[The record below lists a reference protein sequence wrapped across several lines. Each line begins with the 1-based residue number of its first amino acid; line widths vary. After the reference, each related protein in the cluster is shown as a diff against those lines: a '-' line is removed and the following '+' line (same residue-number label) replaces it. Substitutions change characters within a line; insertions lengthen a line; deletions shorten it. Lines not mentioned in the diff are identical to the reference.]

1 METRIRIAT
10 PFGTDFQ
17 IVPHF
22 LSAQPVWPFR
32 DKATMSLHYP
42 RAGVNDALLNSECE
56 AVFEYHNGTQW
67 VEPLDSRYKLA
78 GRDNDRLEDV
88 PTRRFDFIA
97 LLPEMLEHAKVWEPA
112 GLQTDTDGNILFAAV
127 TPGVIIK
134 TLFDNAR
141 GRGWG
146 PQLNLGFST
155 THDSNGQPWAGVV
168 NLALDPAQSIFEV
181 LSALGNQ
188 GIVDWAGQGRTLQMY
203 NPDTYLGRDLQSVRL
218 LAYDGETSAPTQV
231 SYRDRATVLRVVGD
245 GGNNWD
251 RPNGTSPWGR
261 LESIM
266 SAGGVSDEGTAFLM
280 SDEELLKASAARVS
294 RTREF
299 DGVSKFLPH
308 RDFRGGDHVRY
319 QTENGVEK
327 MRVFSMSLT
336 IDDRLSGY
344 AVLGDRFEDALIAA
358 ARKQQRITVGK
369 VNGGNGKPPT
379 QPTDDV
385 RTPANPIGFIMSSS
399 VYLNPEDGT
408 EVGRVHA
415 GWTHTGKGTDGTA
428 MDIDRFEFRIR
439 ESYGDGKWQ
448 SFRSVEGT
456 DRNSTFSPVRVRR
469 EDGATETYDF
479 QIRAVGANSRYSA
492 WVTYRYLVMET
503 DTTPPPVP
511 SAPVGEAVY
520 GAVSIQWDGL
530 GAGDEVMPPDFLH
543 TEAEIGTS
551 PEGPW
556 QFAGNMERA
565 GNMFVPFALEYG
577 TYWLRLRSVDRSGNK
592 SEWSA
597 LGEVTTTPLVELPDI
612 ADLIDD
618 VNTQIEGVRQS
629 ANGANTRTD
638 AITDPVTNGTEQEG
652 DSWFK
657 WTEGEHVLDPKILL
671 GQWVWN
677 NGGWQKY
684 EMGHQ
689 ILATVDIGKGVIGML
704 DGIHIKSRT
713 LHIGDQ
719 IIVADMNNLAT
730 VNAQLDV
737 NVTYPTSWTTEAID
751 GYTYKAP
758 GGSDYLMFMDR
769 GGPVPVETGDWLR
782 VSFTAKSGI
791 AGVTQLRAWFY
802 ANEDGTG
809 GTVASTPHTVD
820 FASGVKTY
828 TFDVQVPNL
837 SSIGG
842 GMSWVLGLFGA
853 DSRWLGVRNVRVY
866 KKVNATL
873 IGPNSITT
881 PMLQSNIVKTEH
893 LQANAVE
900 ADKLAFGFA
909 DGKVITGALMQ
920 SLAMPNRGFKI
931 DGLANRMYAWNSVG
945 KRTFFI
951 NGDTGD
957 VNIGD
962 GKVVVYGTSG
972 NLSIGGGKM
981 TVDGATGALEVK
993 NSSITGSSIFGGS
1006 VTMTGDGSGDYT
1018 IGLRGSADGGYL
1030 AFWIPETDT
1039 EPDVGATIRANTT
1052 DSTSYH
1058 GAGNAQMIFRAPRIS
1073 GASDE
1078 RAGMWLQSHDRD
1090 NGQFDQPVMAIRGDI
1105 VFTGSSAVTGM
1116 YGVAYDAAP
1125 ESTMDIGVRAG
1136 RVRST
1141 VIRDNP
1147 YTFAANMYVTSNG
1160 VLGQTSS
1167 AARFKLDQR
1176 VMELSDDLLSIPV
1189 KDWIDRTSFGE
1200 AEELWAL
1207 GVRTMQQQV
1216 LLDSGTK
1223 EKRVPGV
1230 VAEDVEAVEGGSR
1243 FVAYNIDG
1251 ETQGVAYDRLAMA
1264 QIAVLN
1270 RQLKAERQRNDEL
1283 EARLARLEKLIIE

>member
-42 RAGVNDALLNSECE
+42 RVGVNDALLNSECE

-299 DGVSKFLPH
+299 DGVSQFLPH

-385 RTPANPIGFIMSSS
+385 RTPANPLGFIMSSS

-415 GWTHTGKGTDGTA
+415 GWTHTGKATDGTA
-428 MDIDRFEFRIR
+428 MDIDRFEFRTR
-439 ESYGDGKWQ
+439 ESLEAPGNWQ
-448 SFRSVEGT
+448 SFRSVEGS
-456 DRNSTFSPVRVRR
+456 DRNATFSPVRVRR
-469 EDGATETYDF
+469 ADGAAETYDF

-492 WVTYRYLVMET
+492 WVTYKYLTMET

-511 SAPVGEAVY
+511 SAPVVEAVY
-520 GAVSIQWDGL
+520 GAVSYQWDGL
-530 GAGDEVMPPDFLH
+530 GAGGELMPPDFLNV
-543 TEAEIGTS
+543 EAEIGST
-551 PEGPW
+551 PEGEW
-556 QFAGNMERA
+556 FLAGTLERA
-565 GNMFVPFALEYG
+565 GSGYVPFSLEYG
-577 TYWLRLRSVDRSGNK
+577 TYWLRLRSVDRTGNK

-597 LGEVTTTPLVELPDI
+597 LGEVTTTPLVDLPDI
-612 ADLIDD
+612 HDLVDSI
-618 VNTQIEGVRQS
+618 NTQIQGVRES
-629 ANGANTRTD
+629 ANGANTRVD
-638 AITDPVTNGTEQEG
+638 SVEDPSVRGGEKDG

-657 WTEGEHVLDPKILL
+657 WVEGAHPADPKILI
-671 GQWVWN
+671 GQWTWM
-677 NGGWQKY
+677 GGRWEAV

-689 ILATVDIGKGVIGML
+689 VLASIDLGRATVGFL
-704 DGIHIKSRT
+704 DGIFIKAGSVNAGA
-713 LHIGDQ
+713 LLVGDFT
-719 IIVADMNNLAT
+719 NLAT
-730 VNAQLDV
+730 LNPDLKI
-737 NVTYPTSWTTEAID
+737 NTTIPAANLTETVGNRAR
-751 GYTYKAP
+751 KAAGGNDRLAFMNPLP
-758 GGSDYLMFMDR
+758 G
-769 GGPVPVETGDWLR
+769 VPVEAGDWVR
-782 VSFTAKSGI
+782 ISFNAATTTGAAVIPKIWIFSG
-791 AGVTQLRAWFY
+791 T
-802 ANEDGTG
+802 DGTG
-809 GTVASTPHTVD
+809 AVVEGAGNPLDLTPGGREYSVD
-820 FASGVKTY
+820 VK
-828 TFDVQVPNL
+828 VPTL
-837 SSIGG
+837 APVGG
-842 GMSWVLGLFGA
+842 GVSWYAGLDGPGIR
-853 DSRWLGVRNVRVY
+853 SVSIRTVRVY
-866 KKVNATL
+866 KKMNATL
-873 IGPNSITT
+873 IGPDSIDT
-881 PMLQSNIVKTEH
+881 PH
-893 LQANAVE
+893 LRAGAVDTPHLKANAVE

-920 SLAMPNRGFKI
+920 TVAAASRGIKI
-931 DGLANRMYAWNSVG
+931 DGLANRIYAWSNTGSKV
-945 KRTFFI
+945 FDL
-951 NGDTGD
+951 NGDNGD
-957 VNIGD
+957 IIL
-962 GKVVVYGTSG
+962 GKNGMIRMYGNSG
-972 NLSIGGGKM
+972 NVDIGNGKLTIDGGTGHLRIDVGNEGGHAIVM
-981 TVDGATGALEVK
+981 RGDDGRTMQQGADANGGYIGFSVPSFFGAGVLRLEET
-993 NSSITGSSIFGGS
+993 NDAITLRSPRPTSTDEAGYIRLFPGYAPGA
-1006 VTMTGDGSGDYT
+1006 GDAPVLNT
-1018 IGLRGSADGGYL
+1018 NTKLTFTRADGGVRFL
-1030 AFWIPETDT
+1030 N
-1039 EPDVGATIRANTT
+1039 GA
-1052 DSTSYH
+1052 
-1058 GAGNAQMIFRAPRIS
+1058 RIDGDAVMRITS
-1073 GASDE
+1073 GASIYIAAQGKDASNATESDLQIYTDE
-1078 RAGMWLQSHDRD
+1078 
-1090 NGQFDQPVMAIRGDI
+1090 V
-1105 VFTGSSAVTGM
+1105 
-1116 YGVAYDAAP
+1116 
-1125 ESTMDIGVRAG
+1125 G
-1136 RVRST
+1136 RYVRSYT
-1141 VIRDNP
+1141 VYNRE
-1147 YTFAANMYVTSNG
+1147 YSASSNMYITASGYIGRTTSK
-1160 VLGQTSS
+1160 S
-1167 AARFKLDQR
+1167 ANKLDQR
-1176 VMELSDDLLSIPV
+1176 PLDVSDDVLDIPMRT
-1189 KDWIDRTSFGE
+1189 WLDRSETLE
-1200 AEELWAL
+1200 REELKSL
-1207 GVRTMQQQV
+1207 GVRTATQQTV
-1216 LLDSGTK
+1216 LDQK
-1223 EKRVPGV
+1223 QRRIPGMIAEE
-1230 VAEDVEAVEGGSR
+1230 VAEKAPVFVTYNSEGELEG
-1243 FVAYNIDG
+1243 F
-1251 ETQGVAYDRLAMA
+1251 DRDILALA
-1264 QIAVLN
+1264 QIAVLS
-1270 RQLKAERQRNDEL
+1270 RRLKAL
-1283 EARLARLEKLIIE
+1283 ESKIN